1 MKRLPFTTD
10 VALKLAAMGALAGVV
25 NGLLGAGGGII
36 TVIAVNKYLKD
47 VADDKNGAFAT
58 ALCVMLPI
66 SLLSCSLYAF
76 KGHISLD
83 GFGWFIPS
91 ALIGGALGGILL
103 GRIRADWMKKIFSA
117 LVAISGV
124 LLIIR

>member
-1 MKRLPFTTD
+1 MRSLPFKADT
-10 VALKLAAMGALAGVV
+10 ALKLAAMGALAGFV

-36 TVIAVNKYLKD
+36 TVFAINKYLKS
-47 VADDKNGAFAT
+47 VAEDRNGAFAT

-66 SLLSCSLYAF
+66 SLLSCFLYTLN
-76 KGHISLD
+76 GHISTE

-91 ALIGGALGGILL
+91 ALIGGALGGFLL
-103 GRIRADWMKKIFSA
+103 GRIRADWMKKIFAA
-117 LVAISGV
+117 LVAISGI